1 MHRANTYEA
10 PYCECDF
17 LAGDV
22 DPSLIEART
31 RILIFPYST
40 AYSKKLSDDS
50 FEMVISDELGQSIDQ
65 YEKAVLTTNFPAIR
79 DALSQHLSQLSGKEV
94 RKGLENTF
102 TYKKM
107 KCRCGSRSF

>member
-1 MHRANTYEA
+1 MGLLLEGCLTGKR
-10 PYCECDF
+10 
-17 LAGDV
+17 
-22 DPSLIEART
+22 
-31 RILIFPYST
+31 
-40 AYSKKLSDDS
+40 LSEDS

-65 YEKAVLTTNFPAIR
+65 CEKVLSTTNFPAIR